1 METMSHRV
9 KLTLEFLGILLV
21 ALVFTVAPGGG
32 STLNVMLAILSI
44 AFFVAI
50 AMLGYRLYRENS
62 FTLESLTDLQRGVLY
77 AAVGGAFLVFAAAE
91 RMFDWGGGGVVIWIA
106 LLGLCSYGIFWVWTS
121 SRDYA

>member
-1 METMSHRV
+1 MSDRLRV
-9 KLTLEFLGILLV
+9 SLEVLGVLLI

-50 AMLGYRLYRENS
+50 ALLGYRLYRENS
-62 FTLESLTDLQRGVLY
+62 FTLDSLSDTQRGVLY
-77 AAVGGAFLVFAAAE
+77 SSVGGAFLVFAASE
-91 RMFDWGGGGVVIWIA
+91 RLFDWGGGGVVIWIA
-106 LLGLCSYGIFWVWTS
+106 LLGLCSYGVFWVYMS

>member
-1 METMSHRV
+1 MSERV
-9 KLTLEFLGILLV
+9 RVTLEFIGVLAI

-50 AMLGYRLYRENS
+50 ALLGYRLYRENS
-62 FTLESLTDLQRGVLY
+62 FTLDSLTDTQRGVLY
-77 AAVGGAFLVFAAAE
+77 ASVGGAFLTFAAAE
-91 RMFDWGGGGVVIWIA
+91 RLFNWGGGGVVIWIA
-106 LLGLCSYGIFWVWTS
+106 LLGLCSYGVFWVYMS

>member
-1 METMSHRV
+1 MSDRLRV
-9 KLTLEFLGILLV
+9 SLEFVGVLLI

-50 AMLGYRLYRENS
+50 ALLGYRLYRENS
-62 FTLESLTDLQRGVLY
+62 FTLDALTDTQRGVLY
-77 AAVGGAFLVFAAAE
+77 SSVGGAFLVFAASE
-91 RMFDWGGGGVVIWIA
+91 RLFDWGGGGVVIWIA
-106 LLGLCSYGIFWVWTS
+106 LLGLCSYGVFWVYVS